1 MLEDQDRADVGSL
14 LKCRLLA
21 PANSPLRFLAGRSP
35 LVLGKRL
42 TSAISDSLKRFIQIP
57 RKMARES
64 YSANHIKRS
73 AHQGECDFLQRSGT
87 VHNPADRAAGSR

>member
-1 MLEDQDRADVGSL
+1 MPSVLPNANRIVLVDPILQALREQRALGAIL
-14 LKCRLLA
+14 
-21 PANSPLRFLAGRSP
+21 PLNEALHP
-35 LVLGKRL
+35 DLP
-42 TSAISDSLKRFIQIP
+42 Q
-57 RKMARES
+57 MARES